1 MGLVLA
7 NMIWTKLIGRLAE
20 ESCEPLDSANISAY
34 SCLREV
40 TSLEF
45 LQHYFA
51 KMGHRNLLVTH
62 TILLASTDCFYLY
75 PRVASGAPASSCKST
90 YRRIAGRMMTSP
102 DTTFWQITALRQRR

>member
-75 PRVASGAPASSCKST
+75 PRVASAAPAASFKSANGRMGVRFTST
-90 YRRIAGRMMTSP
+90 YERT
-102 DTTFWQITALRQRR
+102 